1 MRELWQT
8 GYMHNRVRMIVASFL
23 IKNCLVHWKKG
34 EQWFFDTLFD
44 ADFASNNANWQWV
57 AGCGLDAAPYFRIF
71 NPVLQSDKFEA
82 AEYIRKYVPELANLS
97 DKFISKP
104 WEASELVLQEANVKI
119 GGNYPHAIAD
129 LKASREKAL
138 ALHKRLK

>member
-1 MRELWQT
+1 MLQ
-8 GYMHNRVRMIVASFL
+8 AFL
-23 IKNCLVHWKKG
+23 SKTVLCIGKKANNG
-34 EQWFFDTLFD
+34 FDTLFD

-82 AEYIRKYVPELANLS
+82 AEYIRKYVPELTNLS

-104 WEASELVLQEANVKI
+104 WEAKTDMLEEAKV
-119 GGNYPHAIAD
+119 
-129 LKASREKAL
+129 ETW
-138 ALHKRLK
+138 KRLSLCDC